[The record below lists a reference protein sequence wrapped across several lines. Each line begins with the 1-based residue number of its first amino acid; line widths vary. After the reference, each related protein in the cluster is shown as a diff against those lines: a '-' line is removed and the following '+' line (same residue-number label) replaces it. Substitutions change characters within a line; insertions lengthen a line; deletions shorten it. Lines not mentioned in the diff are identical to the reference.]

1 MALAGTGAEL
11 AHLTPRPV
19 KGLFGDNYL
28 SFAGSGETFAKQFL
42 PEIYEKEVER
52 YGNRTVSG
60 FLSLVGAEMPM
71 ASDEVV
77 WSEQGRIHVAYEGVT
92 MLDESAEC
100 KISFPKHRYKKF
112 IKDTV
117 SGTIEREEFIL
128 EKLKS
133 ILSYEFNE
141 SRTDLI
147 LKIMIMSASFE
158 LIFVHKTP
166 IKVIVSEYVKI
177 SDFFLENAHKRYLN
191 AILDKVS
198 KNVRNL

>member
-1 MALAGTGAEL
+1 MSSSEIS
-11 AHLTPRPV
+11 HNPRIIV
-19 KGLFGDNYL
+19 IQKLYSYFVNKD
-28 SFAGSGETFAKQFL
+28 A
-42 PEIYEKEVER
+42 
-52 YGNRTVSG
+52 
-60 FLSLVGAEMPM
+60 SLK
-71 ASDEVV
+71 
-77 WSEQGRIHVAYEGVT
+77 Y
-92 MLDESAEC
+92 
-100 KISFPKHRYKKF
+100 PKHRYKKF
-112 IKDTV
+112 IKDIV

-133 ILSYEFNE
+133 ILRDEFNE